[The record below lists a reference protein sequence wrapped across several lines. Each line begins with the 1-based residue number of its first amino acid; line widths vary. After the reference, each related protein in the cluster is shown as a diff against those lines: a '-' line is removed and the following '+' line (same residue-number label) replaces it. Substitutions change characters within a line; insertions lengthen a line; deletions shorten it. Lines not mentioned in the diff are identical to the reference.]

1 MVCKRAGGRFYP
13 ARPGGCDEPG
23 EIAGPPHPCRAAA
36 GHDIPPP
43 SVTGLREW
51 PVTAGKTESEARRA
65 RRGRK
70 AEWTRPELA
79 RLLAGGARSNPGD
92 SHADGPST
100 FS

>member
-1 MVCKRAGGRFYP
+1 
-13 ARPGGCDEPG
+13 
-23 EIAGPPHPCRAAA
+23 
-36 GHDIPPP
+36 
-43 SVTGLREW
+43 
-51 PVTAGKTESEARRA
+51 VTANKTENEARRA

-79 RLLAGGARSNPGD
+79 RLLAGGAQSNPGD